1 MSQYIYVLLPITAL
15 LIAGLLFKCKKQK
28 DYYQLPDDSYCIKDI
43 NSYAKKLELIINSMS
58 DGLIAVDKSLNTTVI
73 NPFAREIL
81 GLGSESIR
89 CQSIH
94 QLIKDESVCS
104 LIEKSIR
111 EDCSFSEE
119 ITLEKQRKILKVTI
133 NPIKSNLEV
142 LGAMLVIEDITEI
155 KILQQIG
162 SEFISNVSHEL
173 KTPLTSIRGFIETL
187 KNGAINDPQYAYK
200 FLDIIDIEAER
211 LFLLIND
218 ILALSEIETMQ
229 QDTDVASVSIEKVI
243 ADSINI
249 LEGQAEKKH
258 ISINI
263 DLEPKLK
270 IQANK
275 FRLMQLVLNLV
286 DNSMKYSPEGSW
298 IMIKA
303 HKTEENVVIS
313 FKDSGIG
320 IPKEHFTRI
329 FERFYRVNKG
339 RSRSLGGT
347 GLGLSIVKHIVE
359 LYNGTIDVSSEP
371 GKGTEFIVKL
381 PQM

>member
-1 MSQYIYVLLPITAL
+1 MSQYVYIFLAIIAL
-15 LIAGLLFKCKKQK
+15 LMAGLLFKCKKQSQDNK
-28 DYYQLPDDSYCIKDI
+28 LPDDSHCIKDI

-58 DGLIAVDKSLNTTVI
+58 DGLIAVDKSLKTTVI

-81 GLGSESIR
+81 GLSSEGIR

-94 QLIKDESVCS
+94 QIIKDESVCS
-104 LIEKSIR
+104 LIEKSII
-111 EDCSFSEE
+111 EDCSFSQE
-119 ITLEKQRKILKVTI
+119 IILEKQRKILKATI
-133 NPIKSNLEV
+133 NPIKSDQEV

-155 KILQQIG
+155 KNLQQIG
-162 SEFISNVSHEL
+162 SEFVSNVSHEL

-187 KNGAINDPQYAYK
+187 KNGAINDHQYAYK

-218 ILALSEIETMQ
+218 ILALSEIETMK
-229 QDTDVASVSIEKVI
+229 QDTDVKSVSIEKLI
-243 ADSINI
+243 SDSINI
-249 LEGQAEKKH
+249 IQGQAQKKN

-270 IQANK
+270 VQANK
-275 FRLMQLVLNLV
+275 YRLMQLVLNLV
-286 DNSMKYSPEGSW
+286 DNSIKYSPEDSW
-298 IMIKA
+298 IMVKA
-303 HKTEENVVIS
+303 HKSEGNVVIS

-320 IPKEHFTRI
+320 IPKEHLTRI
-329 FERFYRVNKG
+329 FDRFYRVNKG

-359 LYNGTIDVSSEP
+359 LYNGTIEVSSEP
-371 GKGTEFIVKL
+371 DKGTEFIVKL
-381 PQM
+381 PC